1 VTEQLVGVDLREGE
15 YILSVFSK
23 TGKGVWAMDGIPDR
37 LASGVAASE
46 LGSAIED
53 ALAQSRSGLPELAP
67 DSKPSQPLLD
77 LLYLPNYAAYVRGTR
92 SVEVYRD
99 GDMIEVTPFRNEGA
113 RGGFTPIETEMTTLT
128 LASPE
133 QLAAEVLEAFKKA
146 R

>member
-1 VTEQLVGVDLREGE
+1 
-15 YILSVFSK
+15 
-23 TGKGVWAMDGIPDR
+23 
-37 LASGVAASE
+37 LAIDE
-46 LGSAIED
+46 
-53 ALAQSRSGLPELAP
+53 ALARSRSGLDEQPRDTDTAR
-67 DSKPSQPLLD
+67 PLLD
-77 LLYLPNYAAYVRGTR
+77 LLQLPDYATYAEGTR
-92 SVEVYRD
+92 SVELYHD

>member
-1 VTEQLVGVDLREGE
+1 
-15 YILSVFSK
+15 
-23 TGKGVWAMDGIPDR
+23 MDGIPDR

-99 GDMIEVTPFRNEGA
+99 GDMIEVTPFRNEGG
-113 RGGFTPIETEMTTLT
+113 RRGFTPIETEMTTLT

-146 R
+146 C